1 MPGGRT
7 RGDLK
12 AQEISVASESH
23 LPCAASG
30 WVVTQGGKI
39 PSAREGWTVETMESS
54 HSKEQ
59 VGTWRSG
66 KKQGLAPAYTH
77 HT

>member
-12 AQEISVASESH
+12 AQGISVASESH
-23 LPCAASG
+23 WPCAASG
-30 WVVTQGGKI
+30 WVVTQGGKS
-39 PSAREGWTVETMESS
+39 PSAREGWTVETM
-54 HSKEQ
+54 
-59 VGTWRSG
+59 
-66 KKQGLAPAYTH
+66 ATH

>member
-1 MPGGRT
+1 MPAGRT

-12 AQEISVASESH
+12 AQGISVDSESH
-23 LPCAASG
+23 WPYAASG
-30 WVVTQGGKI
+30 WVMTQGGKI

-59 VGTWRSG
+59 VGTRRSG
-66 KKQGLAPAYTH
+66 KK
-77 HT
+77 